1 MVPTF
6 KPLLDIIHGPAQDA
20 REANRLG
27 TRNSPSLLKRPVCL
41 ASPGWTSIGLL
52 VTSMRF
58 TRCRLLLA
66 FDLLGLMPPE
76 FGIDPLRE
84 EYLGKR
90 LVRYVTT
97 YYAAPLACYTTHPS
111 GIDNSEPFI
120 SIAKCHGFATVAT
133 LGIYRSTRLA
143 HRDDS
148 LSLVP

>member
-27 TRNSPSLLKRPVCL
+27 TRNSPSLLKRPVSL
-41 ASPGWTSIGLL
+41 ASPGWTSIGLF

-58 TRCRLLLA
+58 RRCRLLLA
-66 FDLLGLMPPE
+66 FDLFGLMPPE

-97 YYAAPLACYTTHPS
+97 YYAARLACYTTHPS
-111 GIDNSEPFI
+111 GIDNTEPFI
-120 SIAKCHGFATVAT
+120 SIARCYGLATVAT
-133 LGIYRSTRLA
+133 LGIYRSNRLA
-143 HRDDS
+143 HRNDS